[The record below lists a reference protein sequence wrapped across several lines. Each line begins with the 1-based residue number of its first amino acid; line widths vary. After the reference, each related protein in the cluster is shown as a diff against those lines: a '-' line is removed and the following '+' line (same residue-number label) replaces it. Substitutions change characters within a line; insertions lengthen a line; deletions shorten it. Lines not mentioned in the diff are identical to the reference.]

1 MCSSKYGAGRIAK
14 YAGAIWS
21 SLKDTLSTYLG
32 EPDFSF
38 TIAPVDGIGFP
49 ENEFVLEALSLLQQL
64 IVQNSSLLVSLIIDD
79 EDVNSIF
86 STIASYETYDAIP
99 VQEKKKLHAIGRILN
114 ITAKTTISSCNAVFE
129 SLFSRLMD
137 NLGFSVRFPNS
148 DIPPSQKVKFGFLYV
163 CIELLAGCRELI
175 VGSDEPAL
183 QYVFE
188 HETCCT
194 MLHRFST
201 PLFNAFGSV
210 LAVSADRCPLDPDTY
225 IGGACSL
232 YLSITFFKY
241 LALFS

>member
-114 ITAKTTISSCNAVFE
+114 ITAKTTISSCNVVFE
-129 SLFSRLMD
+129 SLFSRMMN
-137 NLGFSVRFPNS
+137 NLGFF
-148 DIPPSQKVKFGFLYV
+148 
-163 CIELLAGCRELI
+163 C
-175 VGSDEPAL
+175 
-183 QYVFE
+183 
-188 HETCCT
+188 
-194 MLHRFST
+194 
-201 PLFNAFGSV
+201 
-210 LAVSADRCPLDPDTY
+210 
-225 IGGACSL
+225 
-232 YLSITFFKY
+232 
-241 LALFS
+241 